1 MNAGHADFATL
12 VAYWL
17 GELDETREA
26 EVETH
31 YLGCGQ
37 CAAQL
42 AEVEALSEG
51 VRRAF
56 VGGHVPTAVTAAF
69 VEQMRSRGVQ
79 LREYHVPRNGSV
91 SCSVAPE
98 DQMLLSYLQAPLE
111 GVGRV
116 DAIVSGDAEM
126 RLEDVPFDAAS
137 GLVILS
143 PSIAQVR
150 TMPAY
155 RRVVRLV
162 AVDAGGERLVGEYT
176 FNHSPHPGVDRT

>member
-1 MNAGHADFATL
+1 
-12 VAYWL
+12 
-17 GELDETREA
+17 
-26 EVETH
+26 
-31 YLGCGQ
+31 
-37 CAAQL
+37 
-42 AEVEALSEG
+42 
-51 VRRAF
+51 
-56 VGGHVPTAVTAAF
+56 
-69 VEQMRSRGVQ
+69 
-79 LREYHVPRNGSV
+79 
-91 SCSVAPE
+91 
-98 DQMLLSYLQAPLE
+98 MLLSYLQAPLE

-176 FNHSPHPGVDRT
+176 FNHSPHPGG